1 MGNREQTF
9 QKILEVAYVMFAKK
23 GFEKTSLAMIAAEVG
38 ISKPAIYYYFQSKD
52 QLIAYLFEE
61 LYKEIQQD
69 IVVDYKGL
77 SPSNFIETLLEIGY
91 KSIDEQDKDPYFNKI
106 FSQYLLLAAR
116 DDHYMQQLLE
126 LQSNYLAR
134 FYDILQYAVQ
144 LEVLDES
151 ANMEAKAHMLAMLYD
166 NIGNFMLTGSQLNYK
181 AIWREAVHSVIQGGK
196 DE

>member
-9 QKILEVAYVMFAKK
+9 QKILEVAYVMFAEK

-69 IVVDYKGL
+69 IVVDYKEL

-116 DDHYMQQLLE
+116 DERYMQQLLE

-144 LEVLDES
+144 LEVLDGS